1 MSITKQN
8 VTSVS
13 NLQKDFFLCDPKMPW
28 NVASCIASLPA
39 LAGKLQTHK
48 GGVWVL
54 VSATWRGN

>member
-1 MSITKQN
+1 MCISMSITKQN

-39 LAGKLQTHK
+39 LAGKLQTQK
-48 GGVWVL
+48 TVRAGYGYW
-54 VSATWRGN
+54 